1 MPAKQ
6 VSCAGT
12 RLGVHRKPVIG
23 RNGRRALL
31 DEGLSRIKTEIINVG
46 IETDRARD
54 AWVIKLFGDIRKRA
68 LIIFAGAEGLAP
80 EWNARMAW
88 DDRASIGLLGDVAPD
103 GEHEKRVGVN
113 PVLQP

>member
-54 AWVIKLFGDIRKRA
+54 ARVIKLLGYTRIRT
-68 LIIFAGAEGLAP
+68 LIILAGAEGLAP
-80 EWNARMAW
+80 ERDARMAW
-88 DDRASIGLLGDVAPD
+88 DDRASIGLHG
-103 GEHEKRVGVN
+103 HI
-113 PVLQP
+113 